1 MSQRGWRDRDHTR
14 GSLFASLLV
23 LALPLL
29 ASSVLGGVVFQLVD
43 LTFLSRLGE
52 APMAAVI
59 IVNQTLRQLLM
70 LILMGW
76 SFGSQALIARAVGE
90 GHIDRA
96 EQVAGQLVL
105 LGAGFA
111 SLVALAGLLFPEL
124 LFSLP
129 GPDPSFYAHGVP
141 YLRLLYLLS
150 FGLVGTQCFVAI
162 LVGAGDTTTPFLV
175 ILVQTALA
183 IFAEWVLIFGNLG
196 APALGVRGAALGIA
210 SGQIVAMAIGLSVL
224 FRGRARVHLRGRHLV
239 PNPALMREILK
250 LSWPPAIQM
259 GAAVV
264 MTFAYVRLA
273 GMFGES
279 VQAAYAIGLRL
290 GMIAPMVCFPLAT
303 AGATLVGQALGSGN
317 ARRAWRA
324 IGVALLVHGAV
335 MWSFALGV
343 FLFRSEIMGLL
354 QRRSEGDRG
363 RHRVPALP
371 VRGVRPVGL
380 PLRVHARAARGRR
393 HAGADGDLA
402 RVHLPRVDSPRRLPL
417 AGNRPRPPGP
427 LDRLPRHER
436 LRHAGDGAAG
446 RHGTLEPACGTLRR
460 RPRAELMPY
469 RLLAV
474 DLDGTLMDPN
484 GMLTDAARQAVAA
497 AQDAGLRGR
506 ALHRAPL
513 PHDAP
518 RAAHARA
525 RRAARW

>member
-1 MSQRGWRDRDHTR
+1 VSEASKRGWRDRDHTR
-14 GSLFASLLV
+14 GSLLVSLLM

-43 LTFLSRLGE
+43 LAFLSRLGE

-70 LILMGW
+70 LLLLGG
-76 SFGSQALIARAVGE
+76 SFGSQALIARAIGE
-90 GHIDRA
+90 GNIDRA
-96 EQVAGQLVL
+96 EQVAGQLVV

-129 GPDPSFYAHGVP
+129 GPDPSFYVHGVP

-150 FGLVGTQCFVAI
+150 FGLVGTQFFIAI

-175 ILVQTALA
+175 ILAQTAVA

-210 SGQIVAMAIGLSVL
+210 SGQIVAMSIGLSVL

-239 PNPALMREILK
+239 PNPALMREILM

-259 GAAVV
+259 GAAVA

-273 GMFGES
+273 GSFGES

-317 ARRAWRA
+317 TRRAWRA

-343 FLFRSEIMGLL
+343 FLFRSEILGLFSDDPEVIAVGAEYL
-354 QRRSEGDRG
+354 LYLSG
-363 RHRVPALP
+363 VFALWAFHF
-371 VRGVRPVGL
+371 VF
-380 PLRVHARAARGRR
+380 
-393 HAGADGDLA
+393 
-402 RVHLPRVDSPRRLPL
+402 
-417 AGNRPRPPGP
+417 
-427 LDRLPRHER
+427 
-436 LRHAGDGAAG
+436 
-446 RHGTLEPACGTLRR
+446 
-460 RPRAELMPY
+460 M
-469 RLLAV
+469 
-474 DLDGTLMDPN
+474 
-484 GMLTDAARQAVAA
+484 
-497 AQDAGLRGR
+497 R
-506 ALHRAPL
+506 ALHGAGDMLVPMGISLVSTFVVSIPL
-513 PHDAP
+513 
-518 RAAHARA
+518 AAFLSLATDLGYRGLWIA
-525 RRAARW
+525 FLATNVFGTLAMGLRVATGRWSRRAAQSGGGPEPS

>member
-1 MSQRGWRDRDHTR
+1 MSDASQRGWRDRDHTH

-29 ASSVLGGVVFQLVD
+29 ASSVLGGVFFQLVD

-90 GHIDRA
+90 GDTDRA
-96 EQVAGQLVL
+96 ERVAGQLVL

-129 GPDPSFYAHGVP
+129 GPDPSFYPHGVS

-175 ILVQTALA
+175 IMVQTAVA
-183 IFAEWVLIFGNLG
+183 IFAEWVLMFGNLG

-210 SGQIVAMAIGLSVL
+210 SGQIVAMTIGLSVL

-239 PNPALMREILK
+239 PNPTLLREILM

-264 MTFAYVRLA
+264 MTFVYVRLA

-317 ARRAWRA
+317 PRRAWRA
-324 IGVALLVHGAV
+324 IGVALMVHGAG
-335 MWSFALGV
+335 MWSFALSV
-343 FLFRSEIMGLL
+343 FLFRGEIMGFFSDDPKVIEVGTEYLL
-354 QRRSEGDRG
+354 YLSGAF
-363 RHRVPALP
+363 ALWAFHF
-371 VRGVRPVGL
+371 VF
-380 PLRVHARAARGRR
+380 
-393 HAGADGDLA
+393 
-402 RVHLPRVDSPRRLPL
+402 
-417 AGNRPRPPGP
+417 
-427 LDRLPRHER
+427 
-436 LRHAGDGAAG
+436 
-446 RHGTLEPACGTLRR
+446 
-460 RPRAELMPY
+460 M
-469 RLLAV
+469 
-474 DLDGTLMDPN
+474 
-484 GMLTDAARQAVAA
+484 
-497 AQDAGLRGR
+497 R
-506 ALHRAPL
+506 ALHGAGDMLVPMGISLASTFVVSIPL
-513 PHDAP
+513 AIFLSLGTDLGHQGLWIAFLATNVFVTLAMGLRVATGRWSR
-518 RAAHARA
+518 RAAHSGGGHETS
-525 RRAARW
+525 

>member
-1 MSQRGWRDRDHTR
+1 VSDAKEAQAPARRAKQRGWRDRDHTR
-14 GSLFASLLV
+14 GSLFVSLLM

-70 LILMGW
+70 LLLMGG

-90 GHIDRA
+90 GNIDRA

-111 SLVALAGLLFPEL
+111 SLVALVGLLFPEL

-129 GPDPSFYAHGVP
+129 GPDPSFYPHGVP
-141 YLRLLYLLS
+141 YLRLLYVLS
-150 FGLVGTQCFVAI
+150 FGLVGTQCFIAI

-175 ILVQTALA
+175 ILTQTAVA

-239 PNPALMREILK
+239 PNPALMREILM

-303 AGATLVGQALGSGN
+303 AGATLVGQALGSGS

-324 IGVALLVHGAV
+324 IGVALMVHGAV

-343 FLFRSEIMGLL
+343 FLFRSEILGLFSDDPKVIEVGAEYL
-354 QRRSEGDRG
+354 LYLSGAF
-363 RHRVPALP
+363 ALWAFHF
-371 VRGVRPVGL
+371 VF
-380 PLRVHARAARGRR
+380 
-393 HAGADGDLA
+393 
-402 RVHLPRVDSPRRLPL
+402 
-417 AGNRPRPPGP
+417 
-427 LDRLPRHER
+427 
-436 LRHAGDGAAG
+436 
-446 RHGTLEPACGTLRR
+446 
-460 RPRAELMPY
+460 M
-469 RLLAV
+469 
-474 DLDGTLMDPN
+474 
-484 GMLTDAARQAVAA
+484 
-497 AQDAGLRGR
+497 R
-506 ALHRAPL
+506 ALHGAGDMLVPMGISLASTFLVSIPL
-513 PHDAP
+513 AAFLSLGTDLGHQGLWIAFLATNVFATLAMGLRVATGRWSR
-518 RAAHARA
+518 RAAHSGPGPEPS
-525 RRAARW
+525 